1 MKIFNA
7 LRKRITASA
16 QPCQSA
22 SSLPQHSLRML
33 LALSILLALLAACG
47 DESSSS
53 APAPIGEISSSSNDD
68 NGSSGKDKDASSSSQ
83 KDSKK
88 SSSSVAEKNSSSS
101 VSGKNSSSSVVES
114 SSSEEEFHLCENGD
128 TLTTESS
135 KKITHFVC
143 ENNNWVVEYTVR
155 KDSLDSLAAI
165 EKNKEHPNLDSL
177 FAGYSGEYLEFE
189 DPRDGHKYKYV
200 EFIWHSED
208 GKGRDTFY
216 VMAENLNYGKMVLG
230 GATKF
235 DDKVTEKLCY
245 VDDEWFCDNHFGGLY
260 SWAEAMNLPKVCDS
274 VAVDSN
280 EACKSF
286 ADAVK
291 SVSDPRVVRWQGICP
306 DGWHIMNQY
315 EWAHTR
321 ESSSSLRSKAV
332 WENEGLNSTGMSII
346 PTGEFVSG
354 GGFSGVRERSSFW
367 VSFEWSI
374 SRAAE
379 VYASAVSNKFHY
391 DGETGNKNFFQS
403 VRCVMDAN
411 NTLIH

>member
-7 LRKRITASA
+7 
-16 QPCQSA
+16 
-22 SSLPQHSLRML
+22 

-53 APAPIGEISSSSNDD
+53 VSPEPGDGSSSSVIPASSGDLQSSSSQK
-68 NGSSGKDKDASSSSQ
+68 SSGKDKSSSSIE
-83 KDSKK
+83 
-88 SSSSVAEKNSSSS
+88 EKSSSS

-114 SSSEEEFHLCENGD
+114 NSSEEFHLCENGD
-128 TLTTESS
+128 NVTAEGLKT
-135 KKITHFVC
+135 ITHYIC
-143 ENNNWVVEYTVR
+143 ENNNWVVVYTVR

-177 FAGYSGEYLEFE
+177 FAGYRGEYLEFE

-260 SWAEAMNLPKVCDS
+260 TWAEAMNLPKVCDS

-280 EACKSF
+280 DACKSF
-286 ADAVK
+286 ANAVK

-315 EWAHTR
+315 EWAHTTKN
-321 ESSSSLRSKAV
+321 SSSLRSKAV
-332 WENEGLNSTGMSII
+332 WEKNAGSNSSGMAII
-346 PTGEFVSG
+346 PTGEWVRGKDFSGIHEFVNYWMPTELNQKNAKNIFFSSVSQSLDSDGNSG
-354 GGFSGVRERSSFW
+354 GKNM
-367 VSFEWSI
+367 FEP
-374 SRAAE
+374 
-379 VYASAVSNKFHY
+379 
-391 DGETGNKNFFQS
+391 

-411 NTLIH
+411 NTLTH

>member
-22 SSLPQHSLRML
+22 SSLPRHSLRML

-53 APAPIGEISSSSNDD
+53 APDPIGEISSSSNEEL
-68 NGSSGKDKDASSSSQ
+68 G
-83 KDSKK
+83 
-88 SSSSVAEKNSSSS
+88 SSSSVSEKNSSSS

-114 SSSEEEFHLCENGD
+114 SSSEEFHLCENGD

-189 DPRDGHKYKYV
+189 DPRDGHKYKYIK
-200 EFIWHSED
+200 F
-208 GKGRDTFY
+208 KGYTDDAGSNASFY
-216 VMAENLNYGKMVLG
+216 VMAENLNYGKMVPLG
-230 GATKF
+230 TAKF
-235 DDKVTEKLCY
+235 NDAVTEKLCY
-245 VDDEWFCDNHFGGLY
+245 ENDEWFCDNHFGGLY
-260 SWAEAMNLPKVCDS
+260 TWAEAMNLPKVCDS
-274 VAVDSN
+274 VAVQSN
-280 EACKSF
+280 DACKAY
-286 ADAVK
+286 ADSARTDERARK
-291 SVSDPRVVRWQGICP
+291 IIWQGICP
-306 DGWHIMNQY
+306 DGWHVMNKR
-315 EWAHTR
+315 EWLYTR
-321 ESSSSLRSKAV
+321 GDIRSKAV
-332 WENEGLNSTGMSII
+332 WEKGAGENGTGLAII
-346 PTGEFVSG
+346 PAGVAYLKDGFVRIRD
-354 GGFSGVRERSSFW
+354 FSKIWQAVEADSSNA
-367 VSFEWSI
+367 WSVNMTDI
-374 SRAAE
+374 WDDRDILGKKSEKDA
-379 VYASAVSNKFHY
+379 FL
-391 DGETGNKNFFQS
+391 S

-411 NTLIH
+411 NSLSEN

>member
-7 LRKRITASA
+7 
-16 QPCQSA
+16 
-22 SSLPQHSLRML
+22 

-53 APAPIGEISSSSNDD
+53 APDPIGEISSSSNDD
-68 NGSSGKDKDASSSSQ
+68 NGSASSSSQ

-114 SSSEEEFHLCENGD
+114 SSSEFVFHICDEGD
-128 TLTTESS
+128 TAIFDRGDLVFATCRNGRWDTDSIISS
-135 KKITHFVC
+135 HI
-143 ENNNWVVEYTVR
+143 R
-155 KDSLDSLAAI
+155 DSLAAI

-260 SWAEAMNLPKVCDS
+260 TWAEAMNLPKVCDS

-280 EACKSF
+280 DACKSF
-286 ADAVK
+286 ANAVK

-315 EWAHTR
+315 EWAHADGD
-321 ESSSSLRSKAV
+321 LRSKIL
-332 WENEGLNSTGMSII
+332 WEENAGYNRTGMAII
-346 PTGEFVSG
+346 PTDRLPAGDVYTVFWMPSALKSNVAKAVYFYSISNNADL
-354 GGFSGVRERSSFW
+354 SGVDITRNTFRS
-367 VSFEWSI
+367 I
-374 SRAAE
+374 
-379 VYASAVSNKFHY
+379 
-391 DGETGNKNFFQS
+391 
-403 VRCVMDAN
+403 RCVMDAN
-411 NTLIH
+411 NTLTH

>member
-1 MKIFNA
+1 
-7 LRKRITASA
+7 
-16 QPCQSA
+16 
-22 SSLPQHSLRML
+22 ML

-53 APAPIGEISSSSNDD
+53 APDPVGEISSSSNDD

-114 SSSEEEFHLCENGD
+114 SSSGELHICDDGD
-128 TLTTESS
+128 TLTKERS
-135 KKITHFVC
+135 KTITHYIC
-143 ENNNWVVEYTVR
+143 DNNNWVEEYTVR

-230 GATKF
+230 GTTEF
-235 DDKVTEKLCY
+235 DDNVTEKLCY

-260 SWAEAMNLPKVCDS
+260 TWAEAMNLPKVCDS

-280 EACKSF
+280 DACKSF
-286 ADAVK
+286 ANAVK

-315 EWAHTR
+315 EWEHTT
-321 ESSSSLRSKAV
+321 ETSAGLKSKAV
-332 WENEGLNSTGMSII
+332 WTEKAGLNSFGMSII
-346 PTGEFVSG
+346 PTGEFFNG
-354 GGFSGVRERSSFW
+354 GAFSGVHERISLWLPNELNYKKSRILYMSSDSY
-367 VSFEWSI
+367 SFKTDM
-374 SRAAE
+374 
-379 VYASAVSNKFHY
+379 YSNEKSVF
-391 DGETGNKNFFQS
+391 S
-403 VRCVMDAN
+403 PVRCVMDAN
-411 NTLIH
+411 NTLTH

>member
-1 MKIFNA
+1 MRYVI
-7 LRKRITASA
+7 ASTKCA
-16 QPCQSA
+16 A
-22 SSLPQHSLRML
+22 I
-33 LALSILLALLAACG
+33 SILLSAVLFIACG

-53 APAPIGEISSSSNDD
+53 APDSIGEISSSSDED
-68 NGSSGKDKDASSSSQ
+68 NGSASSSSQ

-88 SSSSVAEKNSSSS
+88 SSSSVAEKKSSSS

-114 SSSEEEFHLCENGD
+114 SSSEEFHLCENGD
-128 TLTTESS
+128 IVTAEGLKT
-135 KKITHFVC
+135 ITHYIC
-143 ENNNWVVEYTVR
+143 ENNNWVVVYTVR

-230 GATKF
+230 GTTKF

-260 SWAEAMNLPKVCDS
+260 TWAEAMNLPKVCDS

-280 EACKSF
+280 SACKSF

-306 DGWHIMNQY
+306 DGWHVMNQY
-315 EWAHTR
+315 EWEHTT
-321 ESSSSLRSKAV
+321 ETSAGLKSKAV
-332 WENEGLNSTGMSII
+332 WTEKAGLNSFGMSII
-346 PTGEFVSG
+346 PTGEFFNG
-354 GGFSGVRERSSFW
+354 GAFSGVHERISLWLPNELNYKKSRILYMSSDSY
-367 VSFEWSI
+367 SFKTDM
-374 SRAAE
+374 
-379 VYASAVSNKFHY
+379 YSNEKSVF
-391 DGETGNKNFFQS
+391 S
-403 VRCVMDAN
+403 PVRCVMDAN
-411 NTLIH
+411 NTLTH

>member
-1 MKIFNA
+1 MRYVI
-7 LRKRITASA
+7 ASTKCA
-16 QPCQSA
+16 A
-22 SSLPQHSLRML
+22 I
-33 LALSILLALLAACG
+33 SILLSAVLFIACG

-53 APAPIGEISSSSNDD
+53 APDPIGEISSSSNDD
-68 NGSSGKDKDASSSSQ
+68 NGSASSSSQ
-83 KDSKK
+83 KNSKK
-88 SSSSVAEKNSSSS
+88 SSSSTAEKNSSSS

-114 SSSEEEFHLCENGD
+114 SSSGELHICDDGD
-128 TLTTESS
+128 TLTKERS
-135 KKITHFVC
+135 KTITHYIC
-143 ENNNWVVEYTVR
+143 DNNNWVEEYTVR

-230 GATKF
+230 GTTKF

-260 SWAEAMNLPKVCDS
+260 TWAEAMNLPKVCDS

-280 EACKSF
+280 DACKSF

-306 DGWHIMNQY
+306 DGWHVMTLKEMLVASYTTGGDTYLETRMSTIASEISYSNGFGNNASGMSFLAAGYRDSKNKSFAY
-315 EWAHTR
+315 LR
-321 ESSSSLRSKAV
+321 ESAVIDYAEESPSNELSGMAGGVSKA
-332 WENEGLNSTGMSII
+332 MSLKLTNLKIN
-346 PTGEFVSG
+346 G
-354 GGFSGVRERSSFW
+354 
-367 VSFEWSI
+367 
-374 SRAAE
+374 A
-379 VYASAVSNKFHY
+379 
-391 DGETGNKNFFQS
+391 S
-403 VRCVMDAN
+403 VRCVKDY
-411 NTLIH
+411 